1 MAVID
6 DEKVKINFIVV
17 IYTTPPAQTLTLQ
30 SLASIDFSKLH
41 INASLSIWD
50 NSAEGFG
57 EGAIPGSSENINYY
71 HKGKNERLSIV
82 YNKIVSDSK
91 SSEYFVI
98 LDDDSKITDVYIS
111 SLAGYFSSNVPVGIP
126 RIMFER
132 GLISP
137 GRVEGVRGKQVS
149 NERLDI
155 GIVDSVGLV
164 AMMSGTII
172 HRQVFDA
179 GHLFDERLSF
189 YGVDTKFFIDYAKRY
204 PKIFI
209 LDAVLTH
216 SSALRERGQTYTS
229 RVKRLRNLVLSKVY
243 VFDHVSHFKLKILI
257 YLFFFCIKTIIKEKD
272 IRYFSLLGLFPRI
285 LKGQG

>member
-1 MAVID
+1 MAVND
-6 DEKVKINFIVV
+6 DERVKINFIVV
-17 IYTTPPAQTLTLQ
+17 IYATSPTQTVTLQ
-30 SLASIDFSKLH
+30 SLASIDFSKH
-41 INASLSIWD
+41 RIMPSLSVWD
-50 NSAEGFG
+50 NSTEGFG
-57 EGAIPGSSENINYY
+57 EGAIPEFCGSVNYY
-71 HKGKNERLSIV
+71 HIGKNEKLSV
-82 YNKIVSDSK
+82 AYNKVINDSRG
-91 SSEYFVI
+91 SQYFII
-98 LDDDSKITDVYIS
+98 LDDDSNITDEYMCSVVS
-111 SLAGYFSSNVPVGIP
+111 YFSSDVPVGIP

-132 GLISP
+132 SLISP
-137 GRVEGVRGKQVS
+137 GKVEGVRGKKIG
-149 NERLDI
+149 NEHLDV
-155 GIVDSVGLV
+155 GGVDSVGLV
-164 AMMSGTII
+164 AMMSGTIV
-172 HRQVFDA
+172 HRQVFDS

-272 IRYFSLLGLFPRI
+272 IRYFSLLGLFSRI